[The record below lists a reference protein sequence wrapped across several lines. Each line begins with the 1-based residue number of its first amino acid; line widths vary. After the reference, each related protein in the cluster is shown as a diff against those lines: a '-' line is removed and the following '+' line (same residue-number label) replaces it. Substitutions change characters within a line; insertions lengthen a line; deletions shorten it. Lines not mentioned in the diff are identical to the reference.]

1 MGIKNIFVNICSLK
15 GVGIMDK
22 NTKNIIYRLCLCAVV
37 IVLSFVFYTVIDS
50 ASIVG
55 SDPVIEAA
63 LKLIAKS
70 VLAAADLISITIIAV
85 FFRR

>member
-1 MGIKNIFVNICSLK
+1 MFNKRSDN
-15 GVGIMDK
+15 MDK
-22 NTKNIIYRLCLCAVV
+22 NTKNIIYRLCLCAAVV
-37 IVLSFVFYTVIDS
+37 VLSFVFYTVIDS
-50 ASIVG
+50 ADVVG

-85 FFRR
+85 FFKR

>member
-1 MGIKNIFVNICSLK
+1 
-15 GVGIMDK
+15 MDK
-22 NTKNIIYRLCLCAVV
+22 NTKNIIYRLCLCAAV

-50 ASIVG
+50 SSIVG

>member
-1 MGIKNIFVNICSLK
+1 
-15 GVGIMDK
+15 MDK
-22 NTKNIIYRLCLCAVV
+22 NTKSIIYRLCLCAAV

-50 ASIVG
+50 SSIVG

>member
-1 MGIKNIFVNICSLK
+1 
-15 GVGIMDK
+15 MDK
-22 NTKNIIYRLCLCAVV
+22 NTKNIIYRLCLCAAVV
-37 IVLSFVFYTVIDS
+37 VLSFVFYTVIDS
-50 ASIVG
+50 ADVVG

-85 FFRR
+85 FFKR